1 MLFLCDPVSRC
12 SSADSSS
19 PCDSLTAHRTQF
31 PQSLFQT
38 QIPQALTSSE
48 MNTDPGKYNSSLE
61 STCGLQGRVPIR
73 TMSEPSSSGKL
84 SSSLWPPGRSLRCRR
99 RSGQAPNLGKSSS
112 LTLRGKNGSLFVG
125 TDGFGKPGFSRPQR
139 EEVNQPS
146 LTPACS
152 VPFPSVVF
160 GLVLSKTNEHLT

>member
-112 LTLRGKNGSLFVG
+112 LPPPCEGRMALCSWGLTALGSQG
-125 TDGFGKPGFSRPQR
+125 SPG
-139 EEVNQPS
+139 PS
-146 LTPACS
+146 
-152 VPFPSVVF
+152 
-160 GLVLSKTNEHLT
+160 GRK